1 VEQLCLPKSR
11 FSRYESI
18 RSLTVAFSHF
28 PGLFLLHRSGKMPC
42 RTNNAFVIEYRAA
55 IALNNMAIALMERYE
70 YRESLETLI
79 DGCSLMESALRHQ
92 HSSTSDYSS
101 QLLVEDKIHK
111 SSMRLST
118 SLASSSTISS
128 TLSSALDMAD
138 AVLVVNHDGTCLES
152 RTSMESSIGGSKQDS
167 FRLSPIRLE
176 AIPFQHV
183 EERNPE
189 LESGMMIFNLGVAY
203 LCLSRSA
210 CQSRSASFKLRVVSV
225 RLFRMAYDIVAKLE
239 TLQQLVDAQPETHE
253 NQLQLATRLLLA
265 HMMLRH
271 CVQAHLD
278 NGALLEALEAQ
289 EQLARLAKAIDD
301 MGVSGNSAEFAGT
314 STGPAPA
321 A

>member
-1 VEQLCLPKSR
+1 MSWL
-11 FSRYESI
+11 
-18 RSLTVAFSHF
+18 SHTSHST
-28 PGLFLLHRSGKMPC
+28 GLFLLNRSGMMPC

-55 IALNNMAIALMERYE
+55 IALNNMAIALMERHA

-92 HSSTSDYSS
+92 HSSTSDPSS
-101 QLLVEDKIHK
+101 YRLVEDKIQK

-118 SLASSSTISS
+118 SLASSFTISS
-128 TLSSALDMAD
+128 TLSSALDLAD
-138 AVLVVNHDGTCLES
+138 AVMAVNHDGLCLDS
-152 RTSMESSIGGSKQDS
+152 RTSMDSTISALKQDS

-176 AIPFQHV
+176 AVAFQDV

-210 CQSRSASFKLRVVSV
+210 SQSRSASFKLRVVSV

-253 NQLQLATRLLLA
+253 NQLELVTRLLLA
-265 HMMLRH
+265 HMILGH
-271 CVQAHLD
+271 SVQAHLN

-289 EQLARLAKAIDD
+289 EQLARLEKAIDD
-301 MGVSGNSAEFAGT
+301 MGVSGNSADVAST

>member
-1 VEQLCLPKSR
+1 
-11 FSRYESI
+11 
-18 RSLTVAFSHF
+18 
-28 PGLFLLHRSGKMPC
+28 MPC
-42 RTNNAFVIEYRAA
+42 RTNNAFSIEYRAA
-55 IALNNMAIALMERYE
+55 IALNNMAIALMERHA

-92 HSSTSDYSS
+92 HSSTSDPSS
-101 QLLVEDKIHK
+101 YLLVEDKIQK
-111 SSMRLST
+111 SSMRLSM

-128 TLSSALDMAD
+128 ALSSALDTAD
-138 AVLVVNHDGTCLES
+138 AVMVVIHDGLCLDS
-152 RTSMESSIGGSKQDS
+152 RTSMDSTISALKQDS

-176 AIPFQHV
+176 AVAFQDV

-189 LESGMMIFNLGVAY
+189 LESGLMIFNLGVAY

-210 CQSRSASFKLRVVSV
+210 CSRSASFKLRVVSV

-239 TLQQLVDAQPETHE
+239 TLQQLVDAQPEAQE

-301 MGVSGNSAEFAGT
+301 MGVSGNSADFAGT